1 MALVGLNGA
10 GKTTM
15 VKILCGFLE
24 PTEGEILVNGI
35 KRKNISKE
43 SYREMITCMFQD
55 STLLPISLD
64 ENITNSVREE
74 MKKEKLLY
82 ALEAS
87 GFLEKYEKLAEKGDS
102 LLIREVHDKAVEFSG
117 GEKQK
122 LLFARALY
130 KDSPVMI
137 LDEPTSALDPIS
149 ENELYLKFNEVT
161 KGKTVLFISHKFSS
175 TTFCDDIRKT
185 NHLFSYEAV
194 NESELE
200 ISGFF
205 DAAGIVDF
213 CDYFLYSSLFQQY
226 FREDSKRF
234 CKGIIDCICSG
245 VVNGPFVTAVDTG
258 GFGLLGGN
266 AETLLNR
273 RTEQQD

>member
-1 MALVGLNGA
+1 MRKKKQRGRWRGIRVGEIIEIEFKNVSYSYEGSSVPILKNLSLKLGKGKKVALVGLNGA

-137 LDEPTSALDPIS
+137 
-149 ENELYLKFNEVT
+149 
-161 KGKTVLFISHKFSS
+161 
-175 TTFCDDIRKT
+175 
-185 NHLFSYEAV
+185 
-194 NESELE
+194 
-200 ISGFF
+200 
-205 DAAGIVDF
+205 
-213 CDYFLYSSLFQQY
+213 
-226 FREDSKRF
+226 
-234 CKGIIDCICSG
+234 
-245 VVNGPFVTAVDTG
+245 
-258 GFGLLGGN
+258 
-266 AETLLNR
+266 
-273 RTEQQD
+273 